1 MFEVRLQVQ
10 FLGSK
15 HNYFLKKQNPF
26 IWASTPF
33 LSSSPG
39 LSIGAN
45 IKGNS
50 FQGHHINSLLG
61 EGMSEGRRTSN

>member
-15 HNYFLKKQNPF
+15 HNFFSKNPF

-33 LSSSPG
+33 FSSSPG

-50 FQGHHINSLLG
+50 FQGHHINSVLG